1 MEFVNYWPY
10 YSYSPYYKYGSSKPS
25 EDAYFRTPYLRRNY
39 LADYGRPTQWNYDKM
54 GTNHSRTEAGVRK
67 ASTRMMLSGK
77 FALAYC
83 KPSAE

>member
-10 YSYSPYYKYGSSKPS
+10 YSYSPYYKYGYSKPTVDS
-25 EDAYFRTPYLRRNY
+25 YFCTPYLRHNY
-39 LADYGRPTQWNYDKM
+39 LTDYHRPSVWSYDKL
-54 GTNHSRTEAGVRK
+54 GTYNSRTEAGVRQ

-83 KPSAE
+83 KPSE